1 MRKRQEMGL
10 NQLRTKRSGVRV
22 PPGAPAASCRSQVAN
37 LTLWGSRFFLPAFF
51 IDIYFITLTHV
62 AANPC
67 GSPHFSAQN
76 AASPFGLVSPAGSVG
91 AERSP
96 PGSST
101 APLREKSR
109 SARLL
114 GCKRPRLRLTVATNF
129 SRLKGIVLW
138 VSISS
143 PQPSG
148 KLPLPSRESH
158 FVGFAIFVARVC
170 V

>member
-1 MRKRQEMGL
+1 MNPQRFPHLFWKVPRFTIPGL
-10 NQLRTKRSGVRV
+10 
-22 PPGAPAASCRSQVAN
+22 SQ
-37 LTLWGSRFFLPAFF
+37 TRIKSRFSVSLLDGRIIFGKK
-51 IDIYFITLTHV
+51 THV

-67 GSPHFSAQN
+67 GSSHFSAQN

-138 VSISS
+138 ASILS
-143 PQPSG
+143 PKPSG
-148 KLPLPSRESH
+148 KLPLPSHALHIGGVRY
-158 FVGFAIFVARVC
+158 FFARVC
-170 V
+170 NGHLFYPSNPPG